1 MGSVFSGRQVCN
13 LCWQLALASI
23 FAEAKH
29 LTSAAGS
36 VDQAQAHGGRLPQQ
50 EL

>member
-13 LCWQLALASI
+13 LCWQLALA
-23 FAEAKH
+23 AEANH